1 MKIYFKILPSLMLAT
16 CSYANADIITDG
28 SMGTAQTLSGSAY
41 QIPQNLGTTVGG
53 NLFHSFSQFSLQ
65 QGESATFT
73 GDNALKN
80 VISRVTGGNVS
91 VIDGLLQSTIGTA
104 NFYFINPAGITFGAN
119 AQVDVPA
126 AFHLSSA
133 NNLRFADGSQFS
145 AALSSPSTLSIAEPV
160 GFGFLA
166 NQGTLQIQQSQLS
179 FNAANAV
186 SLSGNQVVIEGG
198 VLTNPAGSLQLYS
211 AGESNNTID
220 LTHKTMTGLAG
231 QTTLNNSTLD
241 VSGNGAGLLTL
252 HSGTID
258 INNSLLSSDNQGT
271 VNADGNQGIKV
282 AATNLNLSNGALLR
296 SAAKDAGQGANIA
309 IQAGAVFVDGQATK
323 TGLETSANGTGQA
336 GDINLISEQLEVYY
350 GGVIRSDTFAVGNA
364 GNITLSAAQAK
375 INGLGE
381 AIDTGVLTTTDNGAT
396 GNAGAIT
403 LKSNDLSLSNMAA
416 ISSQSKSAGNAGD
429 VTVAAT
435 QLLLDGQGNG
445 AEISSHAADINTGAT
460 AQAGNV
466 TVTGDTLTLLN
477 GGVIRSYVSTLTNA
491 GNITLQANNVLL
503 DAQAGVVTGILSTN
517 TNNSWA
523 NDNAG
528 NSGAIT
534 VTANKLSL
542 LNGAEISSKTWSR
555 GDAGKIQISAG
566 DILIDPLQ
574 TPADKTATFSD
585 GTGIFSDAQGFSTGK
600 ASTIDVQA
608 TKLTVLNGG
617 KISSDALLDSTG
629 AAGTVTVK
637 TTDLNLVNAGTISSS
652 TKSVGN
658 AGNVSVQANTISIDG
673 KNNPLYTGIF
683 SDAYRLSSG
692 NAGEVGIT
700 TQALT
705 LLNGGE
711 ISTSIWNTGNAG
723 NVAIAAKAVLLDGQ
737 VGTKATG
744 ISSNAQFDSSGH
756 AGTIGLTTDTLTMRD
771 GGQIRSDSM
780 GQGDA
785 GNVTIAAKQVLINRQ
800 SNALDTGIFT
810 DTTLLAGTGKA
821 GTINLS
827 SDLITLKSGA
837 EISSNTDN
845 QGNAGSILIS
855 AKQIEIDGE
864 SNQAI
869 AGIFSDASHLS
880 NGGNGGFVTLK
891 SDNLL
896 VHNGG
901 IISSNSYAAGNA
913 GTVAVQS
920 GFLTLQNTGKISSS
934 TFAQGRAGDVS
945 VTAGNIAITGQ
956 NTGIFAAADQAST
969 GQTGHVHVT
978 AQQGINLSKGGALS
992 IQNAGTASHP
1002 LITPSGVLTV
1012 ESPVIQLDNGI
1023 ITAATAGNV
1032 SAGTVNVAATQAL
1045 VAQNNSSMTS
1055 STSAAGAAGAIGVIA
1070 PLISLNNA
1078 NISSEA
1084 TAQSAGQTSDIFVSA
1099 SQALFLANHSRIS
1112 MQNDATVAPPALITP
1127 TSLAVSA
1134 PAIDLKNSQITTQS
1148 TGNVNAGDIG
1158 VNFSGWLTM
1167 DPSFI
1172 TTAANTGNGGTITL
1186 RGGQGIYLQ
1195 DSGFMTSASGATSN
1209 GGNINVTA
1217 DVVVM
1222 KTGVIQA
1229 NAVGGTGGNIT
1240 LNLKALIPSQ
1250 NQLIK
1255 GGKQV
1260 AWQPFKEGLNVV
1272 QAASENGVSGDIN
1285 LTAPKFDISGS
1296 ISGLNANALA
1306 LPPIAQD
1313 NCSAGAKKVSSLVH
1327 GGKGGI
1333 PVSEKQTGFVPAALG
1348 KPVLATATAKA
1359 KSTLALQTAMVL
1371 ENKTVCHP

>member
-1 MKIYFKILPSLMLAT
+1 MLAT
-16 CSYANADIITDG
+16 CSYVNADIITDG
-28 SMGTAQTLSGSAY
+28 SMGTAQTLSGSVY
-41 QIPQNLGTTVGG
+41 QIPQTLGRTVGG
-53 NLFHSFSQFSLQ
+53 NLFHSFSDFSLQ

-126 AFHLSSA
+126 AFHISSA
-133 NNLRFADGSQFS
+133 NNLRFADGSQFN
-145 AALSSPSTLSIAEPV
+145 AALSSPSTLSVAEPV

-166 NQGTLQIQQSQLS
+166 NQGTVQIQQSQLS

-211 AGESNNTID
+211 AGESDSKVD
-220 LTHKTMTGLAG
+220 LTDKTITRLAG

-241 VSGNGAGLLTL
+241 VSGDGAGLLTL

-258 INNSLLSSDNQGT
+258 INNSLLSSDNQGSL
-271 VNADGNQGIKV
+271 NADGTQGIKI

-296 SAAKDAGQGANIA
+296 SAANDAGQGANIA
-309 IQAGAVFVDGQATK
+309 IQAGAVFVDGQAAK

-336 GDINLISEQLEVYY
+336 GDIHLISEQLDLYY
-350 GGVIRSDTFAVGNA
+350 GGVIRSDTFAVGNS
-364 GNITLSAAQAK
+364 GNITLTTAQAK
-375 INGLGE
+375 INGLGG

-396 GNAGAIT
+396 GHTGAIT
-403 LKSNDLSLSNMAA
+403 VHSGDLSLSNRAA
-416 ISSQSKSAGNAGD
+416 ISSQSKSAGNAGN

-477 GGVIRSYVSTLTNA
+477 GGVIRSHVSTLTDA
-491 GNITLQANNVLL
+491 GNISLQANNVLL

-534 VTANKLSL
+534 IAANKLSL

-555 GDAGKIQISAG
+555 GDGGKIHISAG

-574 TPADKTATFSD
+574 TPLDRTVAFS
-585 GTGIFSDAQGFSTGK
+585 GGSGIFSDAQGFSSGK
-600 ASTIDVQA
+600 AGTIDIQA
-608 TKLTVLNGG
+608 KQLTVLNGG

-629 AAGTVTVK
+629 AAGKVTVK

-658 AGNVSVQANTISIDG
+658 AGNVSVHANTISIDG

-711 ISTSIWNTGNAG
+711 ISTSTWS
-723 NVAIAAKAVLLDGQ
+723 K
-737 VGTKATG
+737 
-744 ISSNAQFDSSGH
+744 
-756 AGTIGLTTDTLTMRD
+756 
-771 GGQIRSDSM
+771 
-780 GQGDA
+780 
-785 GNVTIAAKQVLINRQ
+785 
-800 SNALDTGIFT
+800 
-810 DTTLLAGTGKA
+810 
-821 GTINLS
+821 
-827 SDLITLKSGA
+827 
-837 EISSNTDN
+837 
-845 QGNAGSILIS
+845 
-855 AKQIEIDGE
+855 
-864 SNQAI
+864 
-869 AGIFSDASHLS
+869 
-880 NGGNGGFVTLK
+880 
-891 SDNLL
+891 
-896 VHNGG
+896 
-901 IISSNSYAAGNA
+901 GNA
-913 GTVAVQS
+913 GTVSVQS

-945 VTAGNIAITGQ
+945 ISAGQIAITGQ

-969 GQTGHVHVT
+969 GQTGQVHVT

-992 IQNAGTASHP
+992 IQNAGTASNP
-1002 LITPSGVLTV
+1002 LTIQSGVLNV
-1012 ESPVIQLDNGI
+1012 ASPVIQLDNGI
-1023 ITAATAGNV
+1023 ITAATTGNV
-1032 SAGTVNVAATQAL
+1032 NAGTVNIAATQAL

-1078 NISSEA
+1078 AISSEA

-1112 MQNDATVAPPALITP
+1112 MQDDAIVANPTLITP
-1127 TSLAVSA
+1127 TAIAVSA
-1134 PAIDLKNSQITTQS
+1134 PAIDLQNSQITTQS

-1195 DSGFMTSASGATSN
+1195 DSGFMTSASGAASN
-1209 GGNINVTA
+1209 GGNINVSA
-1217 DVVVM
+1217 DIVVM

-1250 NQLIK
+1250 NQLIE

-1260 AWQPFKEGLNVV
+1260 AWQPFKKGLNVV

-1296 ISGLNANALA
+1296 ISGLNVNALA

-1313 NCSAGAKKVSSLVH
+1313 NCSAGKKISSLVH
-1327 GGKGGI
+1327 GGKGGV
-1333 PVSEKQTGFVPAALG
+1333 PVSEKQTGFVPAASG
-1348 KPVLATATAKA
+1348 KPVLANTNT